1 VRALGTYPVRVA
13 KIIGMMTADDVLE
26 VIVAVEGAAL
36 RVWLDGGW
44 GVDALLGAQHR
55 EHSDLD
61 LVVEL
66 DSVAALT
73 RAVDPL
79 GFTVA
84 EDQLPTRLV
93 LRAPGGRQVDLHP
106 VTFDAD
112 GTGWQS
118 AAGPDGS
125 DCRYPADGFTTGT
138 VRGRPVGCLAAAIQ
152 MEHHRGYE
160 PSNTDRHDVWL
171 LHKALGTALPY

>member
-1 VRALGTYPVRVA
+1 
-13 KIIGMMTADDVLE
+13 MTADDVLE
-26 VIVAVEGAAL
+26 VIRAVERAGV

-44 GVDALLGAQHR
+44 GVDALVGAQHR

-66 DSVAALT
+66 DGVAALT
-73 RAVDPL
+73 RAVDAL

-93 LRAPGGRQVDLHP
+93 LRAPDGRQVDLHP

-118 AAGPDGS
+118 AAGPNGS
-125 DCRYPADGFTTGT
+125 DCIYPLTAS
-138 VRGRPVGCLAAAIQ
+138 PPA
-152 MEHHRGYE
+152 
-160 PSNTDRHDVWL
+160 PS
-171 LHKALGTALPY
+171 